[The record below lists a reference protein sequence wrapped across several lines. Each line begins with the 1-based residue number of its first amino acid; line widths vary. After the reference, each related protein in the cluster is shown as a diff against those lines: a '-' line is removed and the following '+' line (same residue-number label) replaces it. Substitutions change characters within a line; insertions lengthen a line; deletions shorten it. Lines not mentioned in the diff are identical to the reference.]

1 MSGAGP
7 GEREPV
13 NARGRLSSGDR
24 VRLKAVDEED
34 RLSGLT
40 TDVVGVV
47 HVELAVG
54 GFLVSFPVAGGFVF
68 SEEELERVD

>member
-1 MSGAGP
+1 M
-7 GEREPV
+7 
-13 NARGRLSSGDR
+13 
-24 VRLKAVDEED
+24 
-34 RLSGLT
+34 SGLT
-40 TDVVGVV
+40 TGAVGVV